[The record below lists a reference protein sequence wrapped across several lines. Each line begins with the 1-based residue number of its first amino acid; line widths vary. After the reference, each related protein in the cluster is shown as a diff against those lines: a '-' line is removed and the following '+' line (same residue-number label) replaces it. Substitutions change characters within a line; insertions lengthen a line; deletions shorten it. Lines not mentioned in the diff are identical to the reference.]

1 MRRLI
6 HDLLAEVGKEHP
18 QALIYPLTVASKS
31 QSFNRQTA
39 ASSVMDKLRAHS
51 AVLVDQVLIYIYLIF
66 YQLHIIYSYNG
77 TF

>member
-31 QSFNRQTA
+31 PSSYRQTA
-39 ASSVMDKLRAHS
+39 AESVMDKLRAHS
-51 AVLVDQVLIYIYLIF
+51 AVLVDQVFMLSSLF
-66 YQLHIIYSYNG
+66 A
-77 TF
+77 